1 MWTGSVRNV
10 FVFPLSVWC
19 REEKGER
26 WRRCELFII
35 RWKLDRKKESIV
47 IKKLLCSSFLKTA
60 IGIAVQHFVF
70 RRYLLTLNVVMARI
84 HSSPFSKKPS
94 TLEAD
99 TKWLPRNKETGSEGL
114 LVAGLLGKLYVRK
127 GWNHISEDS
136 KVLKNKHNDADES
149 LTGFHFRN
157 PMLTFWSR
165 YFLIVRV
172 RVRVNLVIIAW
183 SIIVWDILLQVHSN
197 ILWTFVTVSKP
208 HSSIFSY

>member
-1 MWTGSVRNV
+1 
-10 FVFPLSVWC
+10 
-19 REEKGER
+19 
-26 WRRCELFII
+26 
-35 RWKLDRKKESIV
+35 
-47 IKKLLCSSFLKTA
+47 
-60 IGIAVQHFVF
+60 
-70 RRYLLTLNVVMARI
+70 MARI

-99 TKWLPRNKETGSEGL
+99 TKWLPRDKETGSEGL

-136 KVLKNKHNDADES
+136 KVLKNKHNDVDES

-157 PMLTFWSR
+157 PMLTFSSC

-197 ILWTFVTVSKP
+197 IL
-208 HSSIFSY
+208 